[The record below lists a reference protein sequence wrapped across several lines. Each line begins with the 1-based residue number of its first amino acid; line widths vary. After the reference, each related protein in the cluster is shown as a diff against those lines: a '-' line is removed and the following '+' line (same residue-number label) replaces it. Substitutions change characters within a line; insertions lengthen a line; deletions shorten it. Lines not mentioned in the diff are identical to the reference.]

1 VSSSENNSQT
11 TSMKRLQIP
20 TGTHDI
26 LPKDE
31 KYYNYLK
38 KICRR
43 RSRQCGFKRIVTPV
57 FEYSEVFVRPV
68 GETSDIVQK
77 EMYSFEDRSGKKISL
92 RPEGTA
98 PVVRSYIENGMHT
111 LPQPV
116 ELWYWEPMFR
126 YNRPQ
131 KGRFRQFY
139 QFGVEVIGEGDPA
152 IDAQIILLAY
162 QILSDAGLK
171 DILRLQINSIGC
183 QECRPNYMNELVSYY
198 TGKERGL
205 CDDCKNRVKNN
216 PLRLLDCKEE
226 DCQILANLAP
236 KQTDYYCETC
246 KQHHDYMLSFLDEL
260 KISYTVNPVLVRGLD
275 YYVRTVFEFWTQS
288 EGAQNSLCSGGAYD
302 GLVELMGGP
311 PDTPGIGFGLGVERV
326 IAEMKA
332 LDVDVPYK
340 DTVDI
345 FVAQL
350 GPEAKKKSLKLLS
363 ELRDRGVRAM
373 GAVGKSSMKAQMRLA
388 DKFNVKYCLI
398 LGERE
403 VLDETI
409 IIREM
414 EKGSQ
419 ETVKVSEVIEN
430 IIEKLGGES
439 SLVAKTV

>member
-1 VSSSENNSQT
+1 MQT
-11 TSMKRLQIP
+11 KMRRIQIP

-26 LPKDE
+26 LPRDE
-31 KYYNYLK
+31 RYYNYLK

-43 RSRQCGFKRIVTPV
+43 RSRQSGFKRIVTPV
-57 FEYSEVFVRPV
+57 FEYSEVFIRPV

-77 EMYSFEDRSGKKISL
+77 EMYTFEDKSGKSLSL

-126 YNRPQ
+126 YSRPQ

-139 QFGVEVIGEGDPA
+139 QFGVEIIGEGDPA
-152 IDAQIILLAY
+152 IDAQVILLGY
-162 QILSDAGLK
+162 QILCDAGLK
-171 DILRLQINSIGC
+171 DIIRLQVNSIGC
-183 QECRPNYMNELVSYY
+183 RDCRPNYMNELISYY
-198 TGKERGL
+198 TGKERNL
-205 CDDCKNRVKNN
+205 CDDCKKRLKSN
-216 PLRLLDCKEE
+216 PLRLLDCKAE
-226 DCQILANLAP
+226 DCRILAKLAP
-236 KQTDYYCETC
+236 KQKDYLCESC
-246 KQHHDYMLSFLDEL
+246 NEHHDALISFLEELEIPYDE
-260 KISYTVNPVLVRGLD
+260 NPTLVRGLD

-288 EGAQNSLCSGGAYD
+288 EGAQNALLAGGAFD
-302 GLVELMGGP
+302 GLIELMGGP
-311 PDTPGIGFGLGVERV
+311 SGTPGIGFGMGIERV
-326 IAEMKA
+326 IESMKEK
-332 LDVDVPYK
+332 DVDVPYK

-363 ELRDRGVRAM
+363 QFRDRGVKAM
-373 GAVGKSSMKAQMRLA
+373 GAVGKSSMKAQLRLA

-403 VLDETI
+403 VLDKTI

-414 EKGSQ
+414 TKGSQ
-419 ETVKVSEVIEN
+419 ETVKMDEVIDN
-430 IIEKLGGES
+430 VIDKLGGDG
-439 SLVAKTV
+439 SLSAKPV